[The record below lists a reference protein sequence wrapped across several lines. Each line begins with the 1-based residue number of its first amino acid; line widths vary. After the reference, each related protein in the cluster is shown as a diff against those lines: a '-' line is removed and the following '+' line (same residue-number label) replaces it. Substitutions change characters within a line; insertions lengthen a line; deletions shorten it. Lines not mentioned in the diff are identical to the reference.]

1 MCDALEHFGK
11 EVPRRVPY
19 YPIIANAIFAL
30 ASRHMSMTS
39 NEQDTTSIQYSDK
52 CLEMLIKSMDDPFA
66 HWDENLLA
74 AVVILRLHEE
84 LSHGKALHWLLTE
97 RD

>member
-1 MCDALEHFGK
+1 MA
-11 EVPRRVPY
+11 
-19 YPIIANAIFAL
+19 
-30 ASRHMSMTS
+30 MTS
-39 NEQDTTSIQYSDK
+39 NEEDTTSIQYSDK

-84 LSHGKALHWLLTE
+84 LSHGTVA
-97 RD
+97 